1 MKGTLGTEGLHGGR
15 NMDLT
20 SPIAV
25 KVPRPAPWPPPPEK
39 VEKTKGA
46 VVLLS
51 GGQDSTTCL
60 YWTIGQGY
68 DPILALTFDYGQRHK
83 TEIDAARNIAELA
96 GVEHQVIKLG
106 DNVFTK
112 SNALSGR
119 AEIIVPESGLPSTFV
134 PGRNLLFLTIA
145 AGYAY
150 ERNWLD
156 LVGGMC
162 QTDYSGYPDCRRE
175 TIEAIETSIMYGMN
189 RLFSIH
195 TPLMWLTKAGSVK
208 LASTLKGCWDA
219 LAISQTCYY
228 GLRPPCGEC
237 PACQIREKGFR
248 EAGMTDP
255 LSFVEVAR

>member
-1 MKGTLGTEGLHGGR
+1 MSKIKTGR
-15 NMDLT
+15 
-20 SPIAV
+20 V
-25 KVPRPAPWPPPPEK
+25 ERPLPWPPPPPILLRDK
-39 VEKTKGA
+39 GGA

-60 YWTIGQGY
+60 YWAKAEGY
-68 DPILALTFDYGQRHK
+68 NPILALTFNYGQRHR
-83 TEIDAARNIAELA
+83 TELDAARKIAGLA
-96 GVEHQVIKLG
+96 GVEHHVITLG

-112 SNALSGR
+112 SNALAGR
-119 AEIIVPESGLPSTFV
+119 AEIVVPESGLPSTFV

-162 QTDYSGYPDCRRE
+162 QTDASGYPDCRAD
-175 TIEAIETSIMYGMN
+175 TIKAVEMSIMHGMN

-195 TPLMWLTKAGSVK
+195 TPLMWLTKAESVK
-208 LASTLKGCWDA
+208 LASRLTGCWDA
-219 LAISQTCYY
+219 LALSQTCYY
-228 GLRPPCGEC
+228 GFRPPCGEC

-248 EAGMTDP
+248 EAGMIDP
-255 LSFVEVAR
+255 LSLIEVAR